1 MNQQYIEP
9 QAVELEEAIL
19 GSFMLEPESLE
30 IVVSDLKPHCFYKP
44 ENKHIFKAILDLRAE
59 KSKVDIM
66 LVCQQLHK
74 NKQLESVGGSYYVAS
89 LTNRIASS
97 ANIEHHTRIV
107 IQKYLER
114 KVIALSQRTMTKLYS
129 PGFDVFEVIDELVYD
144 LQNSISEVSNSKGF
158 DTIKTLRQP
167 FMENLNA
174 IKNRIIEPSIPVG
187 LIEVDKYGGWFKSDL
202 NYIGAR
208 PGMGKTAF
216 VVKTLRN
223 CCIDLNKPAGI
234 FSLEMKANQL
244 LTRIA
249 SAECKI
255 NSEDLRKGNVSDYEV
270 NQLHHRLIELENA
283 PLYIDDTS
291 RDINVI
297 ITKARKMKREEGI
310 ELLVIDYL
318 GFITAKGFRDKNA
331 ELTHISRELK
341 ALAKE
346 LDIPLIVLVQ
356 LSRASSKE
364 ALRFPILTDLRDSG
378 SIEQDA
384 DMVMFLF
391 RPDYYYVDN
400 YTHEGVTYETKGKC
414 FIIIAK
420 NRHGVVESKLVGF
433 NGQYTEFYDL
443 PESKYQL
450 PELPALQNNNH
461 FLERNDIDEKF

>member
-1 MNQQYIEP
+1 MDEKYIEP

-19 GSFMLEPESLE
+19 GAFLLEPESIELV
-30 IVVSDLKPHCFYKP
+30 ISDLKPYCFYKA
-44 ENKHIFKAILDLRAE
+44 ENKHIFQAILDLRAE

-66 LVCQQLHK
+66 LVCQKLFK
-74 NKQLESVGGSYYVAS
+74 NKLLESVGGSYHVAS

-97 ANIEHHTRIV
+97 ENIEYHSRII

-114 KVIALSQRTMTKLYS
+114 KVIALNQRTISKLYA
-129 PGFDVFEVIDELVYD
+129 PEFDVFEVIDELIFD
-144 LQNSISEVSNSKGF
+144 LQNSISDVSNSKGF

-187 LIEVDKYGGWFKSDL
+187 LIEIDKYGGWFKSDL

-223 CCIDLNKPAGI
+223 CCIDLNKPAGM
-234 FSLEMKANQL
+234 FSLEMKSSQL

-249 SAECKI
+249 SAECGI
-255 NSEDLRKGNVSDYEV
+255 NSEDLRKGNVTDFQI
-270 NQLHHRLIELENA
+270 NQLHGRLLQLEDA

-297 ITKARKMKREEGI
+297 ITKARKMKREYNI
-310 ELLVIDYL
+310 EMLVIDYL

-356 LSRASSKE
+356 LSRASAKE
-364 ALRFPILTDLRDSG
+364 SLRFPILTDLRDSG

-400 YTHEGVTYETKGKC
+400 YTHEGVTYDTKGKC

-420 NRHGVVESKLVGF
+420 NRHGVIESKLVGF
-433 NGQYTEFYDL
+433 NGNYTEFYDL

-450 PELPALQNNNH
+450 PEPPPLQNNNH
-461 FLERNDIDEKF
+461 FLDRNDIEEKF